1 MEKSGFYEVL
11 NPQDDFRAVD
21 RFIDKI
27 FGPVGEGAQSG
38 FCADIGGQDQDG
50 EVFVLGDHRLEH
62 LHDRES
68 VKVGHVEIEEH
79 DIGLKLLINLQGEAR
94 IGNPTDIGTS
104 VELEDAFEEAN
115 VRGFVI
121 HNEDFHAAMIIGM
134 HGVMIGFLLLDETE
148 RKLRS
153 TFLEEHLLC
162 LCEPFYFCS
171 AFHRMITEKE
181 KSQSVRSMFSVI
193 AERYDFANHFLSLG
207 LDFFWRRRAT
217 KIVAG
222 WKPTRILDLATG
234 SGDLA
239 LALRASCPEALMVGA
254 DFCLPMLQVAQRK
267 GLSNLVVADGMRLA
281 FASGSF
287 DLLTVAF
294 GLRNMASWS
303 GALAEMARV
312 IRSGGHLLVLD
323 FSVPPPPLRWIYR
336 PYLHGV
342 LPHLAALV
350 TGNKEAYDYLGD
362 SIEKFPCGRAMIDLI
377 EQAGFDEVRAEP
389 MSGGIVTIYTGR
401 RR

>member
-1 MEKSGFYEVL
+1 MT
-11 NPQDDFRAVD
+11 
-21 RFIDKI
+21 
-27 FGPVGEGAQSG
+27 
-38 FCADIGGQDQDG
+38 IGI
-50 EVFVLGDHRLEH
+50 HRL
-62 LHDRES
+62 
-68 VKVGHVEIEEH
+68 
-79 DIGLKLLINLQGEAR
+79 
-94 IGNPTDIGTS
+94 
-104 VELEDAFEEAN
+104 
-115 VRGFVI
+115 
-121 HNEDFHAAMIIGM
+121 
-134 HGVMIGFLLLDETE
+134 GVVFWLFDGDE
-148 RKLRS
+148 RKLGS
-153 TFLEEHLLC
+153 TILKEHLLC
-162 LCEPFYFCS
+162 LNEPRYFCS
-171 AFHRMITEKE
+171 ALRLMNTEEE
-181 KSQSVRSMFSVI
+181 KSQSVRTMFSVI

-217 KIVAG
+217 KMVAG
-222 WKPTRILDLATG
+222 WNPKRILDLATG

-239 LALRASCPEALMVGA
+239 LDLRATCPEALLVGA

-281 FASGSF
+281 FAAGSF

-303 GALAEMARV
+303 GALGEMARV
-312 IRSGGHLLVLD
+312 ICPGGHLLVLD